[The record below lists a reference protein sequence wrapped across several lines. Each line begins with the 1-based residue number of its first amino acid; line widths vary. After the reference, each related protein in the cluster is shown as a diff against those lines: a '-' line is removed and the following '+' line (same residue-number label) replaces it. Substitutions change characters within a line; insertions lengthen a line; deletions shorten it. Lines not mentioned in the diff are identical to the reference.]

1 MLGDL
6 SSRRGH
12 VLGTESIGPGRSRV
26 RATVPESEIHLYA
39 TQLQSL
45 THGRAKFT
53 RRFKQYEEMP
63 NDAAQRVIATH
74 GEEKEATA

>member
-1 MLGDL
+1 
-6 SSRRGH
+6 
-12 VLGTESIGPGRSRV
+12 
-26 RATVPESEIHLYA
+26 VPESEIHLYA

-63 NDAAQRVIATH
+63 SEAAQRVIAAH